1 MKYLIYNCI
10 LIVIIIII
18 AFAYKN
24 SFNNSNMLIE
34 NFTPK
39 LREMYR
45 PIVRNARLGAE
56 GFYNKHSSNMSNLFR
71 RFGLM

>member
-1 MKYLIYNCI
+1 MKYWIYNCI
-10 LIVIIIII
+10 LLIIII
-18 AFAYKN
+18 AFAY
-24 SFNNSNMLIE
+24 NNSCTATTE

-39 LREMYR
+39 MREIYR
-45 PIVRNARLGAE
+45 PIVRNVRLGAE

>member
-1 MKYLIYNCI
+1 MKYWIYNFI
-10 LIVIIIII
+10 LIIIILVI
-18 AFAYKN
+18 SYN
-24 SFNNSNMLIE
+24 SSLNIVTE
-34 NFTPK
+34 DFTPK
-39 LREMYR
+39 MREIYR